1 MKILFASHN
10 THKISELKQLLP
22 AGVELVSL
30 ADFNYLE
37 EIEETGK
44 DLMENA
50 FIKART
56 VYSLFKL
63 NTIADDTG
71 LEVDALGGAPG
82 VMSARYAGE
91 GKRSEDNIRKLLKE
105 LDGVTNRKARFR
117 TVISLIYNGKEYEFE
132 GVINGTITDS
142 PSGKEGFGYDPI
154 FKPDGYNLSFAE
166 MDSAT
171 KNSISHRGLAVR
183 QLVCFINKL

>member
-10 THKISELKQLLP
+10 THKISELRQLLP
-22 AGVELVSL
+22 ARVELVSL
-30 ADFNYLE
+30 ADFNYLD

-71 LEVDALGGAPG
+71 LEVEALGGAPG

-117 TVISLIYNGKEYEFE
+117 TVISLIYNGKEYAFE

-154 FKPDGYNLSFAE
+154 FKPDGYNLCFAE

-183 QLVCFINKL
+183 QLTNFINKL

>member
-10 THKISELKQLLP
+10 THKISELRQLLP
-22 AGVELVSL
+22 ARVELVSL
-30 ADFNYLE
+30 ADFNYLD

-71 LEVDALGGAPG
+71 LEVEALGGAPG

-91 GKRSEDNIRKLLKE
+91 G
-105 LDGVTNRKARFR
+105 
-117 TVISLIYNGKEYEFE
+117 
-132 GVINGTITDS
+132 
-142 PSGKEGFGYDPI
+142 FGYDPI
-154 FKPDGYNLSFAE
+154 FKPDGYNLCFAE

-171 KNSISHRGLAVR
+171 KSSISHRGLAVR
-183 QLVCFINKL
+183 QLTSFISKL

>member
-10 THKISELKQLLP
+10 THKISELRQLLP
-22 AGVELVSL
+22 ARVELVSL
-30 ADFNYLE
+30 ADFNYLD

-71 LEVDALGGAPG
+71 LEVEALGGAPG

-117 TVISLIYNGKEYEFE
+117 TVISLIYNGKEYAFE

-154 FKPDGYNLSFAE
+154 FKPDGYNLCFAE

-171 KNSISHRGLAVR
+171 KSSISHRGLAVR
-183 QLVCFINKL
+183 QLTSFISKL

>member
-10 THKISELKQLLP
+10 THKISELRQLLP

-30 ADFNYLE
+30 ADFNYLD

-71 LEVDALGGAPG
+71 LEVEALGGAPG
-82 VMSARYAGE
+82 VMSAQKGAVQNCY
-91 GKRSEDNIRKLLKE
+91 
-105 LDGVTNRKARFR
+105 
-117 TVISLIYNGKEYEFE
+117 
-132 GVINGTITDS
+132 ITYQQW
-142 PSGKEGFGYDPI
+142 E
-154 FKPDGYNLSFAE
+154 
-166 MDSAT
+166 
-171 KNSISHRGLAVR
+171 R
-183 QLVCFINKL
+183 VCL

>member
-10 THKISELKQLLP
+10 THKISELRQLLP
-22 AGVELVSL
+22 AEVELVSL
-30 ADFNYLE
+30 ADFNYLD

-71 LEVDALGGAPG
+71 LEVEALGGAPG

-117 TVISLIYNGKEYEFE
+117 TVISLIYNGKEYAFE

-154 FKPDGYNLSFAE
+154 FKPDGYNLCFAE

-183 QLVCFINKL
+183 QLTNFINKL

>member
-10 THKISELKQLLP
+10 THKISELRQLLP

-30 ADFNYLE
+30 ADFNYLD

-71 LEVDALGGAPG
+71 LEVEALGGAPG

-117 TVISLIYNGKEYEFE
+117 TVISLIYNGKEYAFE

-183 QLVCFINKL
+183 QLTNFINKL

>member
-10 THKISELKQLLP
+10 THKISELRQLLP

-30 ADFNYLE
+30 ADFNYLD

-71 LEVDALGGAPG
+71 LEVEALGGAPG

-117 TVISLIYNGKEYEFE
+117 TVISLINNGKEYAFE
-132 GVINGTITDS
+132 GVINGTITDN
-142 PSGKEGFGYDPI
+142 PSDEEGFCYDPI
-154 FKPDGYNLSFAE
+154 FKPNCYNLCFAE
-166 MDSAT
+166 MNSAT
-171 KNSISHRGLAVR
+171 KSSISHRVLAVR
-183 QLVCFINKL
+183 QLTSFISKL